1 METFDYE
8 DVQLIPNKCIL
19 KSRKEADTRIKFGP
33 RMFKLPIVPAN
44 MASVID
50 ENLAL
55 WLAQNGYFYVM
66 HRFEPQTRAAFVQ
79 RMHQQGQYASIS
91 IGIKDREYQL
101 VDQLKEMHEVP
112 EYITIDVAHGHSD
125 YVMKMI
131 DYIKKQLPES
141 FVIVGN
147 IATLQAV
154 IDLESAGADATKVGI
169 GPGKAC
175 ITKLKTGFGTGG
187 WQLAAIQACSAV
199 AHHPIVAD
207 GGVCQNRESL
217 CHGIFAG
224 V

>member
-1 METFDYE
+1 MVILRILKGKTKMETFDYE

-33 RMFKLPIVPAN
+33 RTFKLPVVPAN

-50 ENLAL
+50 EDLAL

-125 YVMKMI
+125 
-131 DYIKKQLPES
+131 L
-141 FVIVGN
+141 
-147 IATLQAV
+147 
-154 IDLESAGADATKVGI
+154 
-169 GPGKAC
+169 
-175 ITKLKTGFGTGG
+175 
-187 WQLAAIQACSAV
+187 
-199 AHHPIVAD
+199 
-207 GGVCQNRESL
+207 
-217 CHGIFAG
+217 
-224 V
+224 